1 MDRRTFIGTLTG
13 SLLAAPLAAEA
24 QQAGRMWR
32 IGVLI
37 PASADANP
45 QYRDAFVQG
54 LRERGLIDGKNIALE
69 WRFADGKYERLPALA
84 QELVRL
90 KVDVIVPNSTPDV
103 PAALQPSPPR
113 PTLRDCFT

>member
-13 SLLAAPLAAEA
+13 SLLVAPLAAKA
-24 QQAGRMWR
+24 QQAGPVWR

-54 LRERGLIDGKNIALE
+54 LREHRLIDGKNIALE
-69 WRFADGKYERLPALA
+69 WRFADGKYERLPAL
-84 QELVRL
+84 E
-90 KVDVIVPNSTPDV
+90 
-103 PAALQPSPPR
+103 
-113 PTLRDCFT
+113 